1 MTYSNRFTEDECRR
15 LLLLLDNCRPMRL
28 NDIMDVLGI
37 SDGKDFKDLTMLFLL
52 QDLEVLGMVH
62 PTHIGHITAKY
73 SGTNWRQVVRKY
85 IDHHKIVWDFAGQS
99 VDVQVAKT
107 EELANICAMQIAASL
122 NVQHIANQR
131 GTEIDYFRRLQ
142 YAYLLECLVEE
153 LRALQTHHTNLING
167 NYITESFKE
176 IE

>member
-1 MTYSNRFTEDECRR
+1 MTYSNRLTEDECRR
-15 LLLLLDNCRPMRL
+15 LLLLLDNCQPMRL
-28 NDIMDVLGI
+28 YDIMDVLGI
-37 SDGKDFKDLTMLFLL
+37 SDGEGFKDLTMLFLL

-73 SGTNWRQVVRKY
+73 SGTNWRQVVRET
-85 IDHHKIVWDFAGQS
+85 IDQHMIVWDFAGQS

-107 EELANICAMQIAASL
+107 EELANISAMQLAANL
-122 NVQHIANQR
+122 NAQHIANQR

-142 YAYLLECLVEE
+142 HAYLSECLVEE